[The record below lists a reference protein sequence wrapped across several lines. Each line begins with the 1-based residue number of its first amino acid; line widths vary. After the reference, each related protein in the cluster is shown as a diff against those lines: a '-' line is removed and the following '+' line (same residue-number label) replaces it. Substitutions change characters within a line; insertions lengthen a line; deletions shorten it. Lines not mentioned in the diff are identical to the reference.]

1 MTGLHF
7 LGYDKI
13 ELDAQYNLRAVVEE
27 YEAYFEDWGRR
38 SQQTRRQLS
47 SELNVA
53 YGSHPLETMDI
64 FFSGQPNAPLLV
76 FIHGGYW
83 QGLDKNQF
91 SHIADGFVHAG
102 VATAVLNYGL
112 APDVKMDE
120 IVRQNHNAL
129 AWIWRQGNNFGYDPN
144 RIYLCGHSAGGHLAA
159 LLAATDWVS
168 FDQAFP
174 PKLIQGICA
183 ISGIFDL
190 EPIRLCYLN
199 DVLGMDAD
207 VSRRNSPLYHLP
219 DKPIPLLLAVGD
231 LETNEFHRQTQ
242 IFAESWRLKDFPVDT
257 LHMAGLHHYSVVNEI
272 ARVKSPLNQAILG
285 QIKP

>member
-1 MTGLHF
+1 MGMHF

-38 SQQTRRQLS
+38 SQQTRRRLPG
-47 SELNVA
+47 ELNVA

-64 FFSGQPNAPLLV
+64 FFCGQPNAPLLV

-112 APDVKMDE
+112 APEVKMDE

-144 RIYLCGHSAGGHLAA
+144 RIYICGHSAGGHLAV
-159 LLAATDWVS
+159 LLATTDWTS
-168 FDQAFP
+168 FDQTLP
-174 PKLIQGICA
+174 PQLIQGICA
-183 ISGIFDL
+183 VSGIFDL
-190 EPIRLCYLN
+190 EPIRLSYLN
-199 DVLGMDAD
+199 DVLGMDAA
-207 VSRRNSPLYHLP
+207 VSRRNSPLFHLP
-219 DKPIPLLLAVGD
+219 DRPIPLILAVGN
-231 LETNEFHRQTQ
+231 LETDEFHRQTR
-242 IFAESWRLKDFPVDT
+242 ILAESWRSRGFPVDIF
-257 LHMAGLHHYSVVNEI
+257 HMAGLHHYSVVNEI